1 MHHKA
6 IPRPEDGRDDERLQ
20 RAVLALVLSKHPAPL
35 TFGEVER
42 EIAAPGEGAV
52 VALVAAG
59 LLCRQ
64 GALVRAT
71 AAALTFDRLA

>member
-6 IPRPEDGRDDERLQ
+6 IPRSEDGRDDERLQ

-35 TFGEVER
+35 TLTDVER
-42 EIAAPGEGAV
+42 EVRAPAEDIV

-59 LLCRQ
+59 LLSRQ
-64 GALVRAT
+64 DGLVLAT
-71 AAALTFDRLA
+71 AAALAFDRLA

>member
-6 IPRPEDGRDDERLQ
+6 IPRPEDGRGDERLQ

-35 TFGEVER
+35 TVTEVER
-42 EIAAPGEGAV
+42 EVGPPGKDAV

-59 LLCRQ
+59 LLRRQ